1 MNNATTFSTINRY
14 DLYCPVCG
22 DNTLRRYLHDESMCI
37 HVLYMFFP
45 EEKCFS
51 YVDEKACDAVTEEE
65 VYGESLTSERFAE
78 VRSSLPPSVLH
89 WTIET
94 DPRTIGALP
103 HRIIIGFDMDIVQP
117 RSILSWS
124 EPE

>member
-1 MNNATTFSTINRY
+1 M
-14 DLYCPVCG
+14 
-22 DNTLRRYLHDESMCI
+22 RRYLHDESMCI

-45 EEKCFS
+45 EENCFS
-51 YVDEKACDAVTEEE
+51 YVQEEACDAITEEE
-65 VYGESLTSERFAE
+65 LFGEPLTPKRFAE
-78 VRSSLPPSVLH
+78 VRSNFPPSVLH

-103 HRIIIGFDMDIVQP
+103 HRVVIGFDMDIVQP